1 MLSYQITRKAV
12 GNIKSILKLLDITS
26 IFKDKK
32 FGDLKRWSAKRTI
45 GSVVVAYAI
54 NSMNGSI
61 TWEGVV
67 LCFIGVLPLCLSMFE
82 KTQCKSKCD
91 KC

>member
-1 MLSYQITRKAV
+1 MKEL
-12 GNIKSILKLLDITS
+12 LKGLDITS

-45 GSVVVAYAI
+45 GAVIVSYAV
-54 NSMNGSI
+54 SAMNGAI

-67 LCFIGVLPLCLSMFE
+67 LCLIGILPLCLSMFE
-82 KTQCKSKCD
+82 CNNCCKDGCKEKKGKKCH
-91 KC
+91 KK